1 MELFSYRQ
9 GIKKKLDKYQTES
22 ISEDLTNRLW
32 TCIYNHY
39 LKPPFFWS
47 ENFGG
52 MWENTKHLEF
62 CKTVWDGFFKRSI
75 DIMPKKGILANR
87 EMREKFF
94 KSTWDEKY
102 SFIEFC
108 MSTNLAV
115 SIGVPGVSESFSENV
130 NRILEEEFAGY
141 RIIDNFVTS
150 IVDAEEIENV
160 EKALTIDEEVRE
172 HFQTSLKYLSDKTR
186 PDYRNSIKES
196 ISAVEAICKKIVGN
210 PNVTLG
216 EALNKIEKCGKIEFH
231 GAEKAGFSSL
241 YGWTSSADGIRH
253 GMMDSSHLCQED
265 AKFMLIACSAFV
277 NFLKVKA
284 DKAGIMIN

>member
-1 MELFSYRQ
+1 MELFSYRH
-9 GIKKKLDKYQTES
+9 GIKKNLDKYQIES
-22 ISEDLTNRLW
+22 VSEDLTNRLW
-32 TCIYNHY
+32 TCVYNHY
-39 LKPPFFWS
+39 LKPPFYWN
-47 ENFGG
+47 ENYGG
-52 MWENTKHLEF
+52 RWENLRHIEF

-75 DIMPKKGILANR
+75 DRVPNKGILANR
-87 EMREKFF
+87 EMREIFF

-108 MSTNLAV
+108 LSTDLAESIKV
-115 SIGVPGVSESFSENV
+115 SGVTISFSENV

-141 RIIDNFVTS
+141 RIIDTFVTS
-150 IVDAEEIENV
+150 IVDAEEIDNIER
-160 EKALTIDEEVRE
+160 ALTIDEEVKV
-172 HFQTSLKYLSDKTR
+172 HFQTALKYISDKTQ

-241 YGWTSSADGIRH
+241 YGWTSTADGIRH
-253 GMMDSSHLCQED
+253 GMMDSSNLCQED

-277 NFLKVKA
+277 NLLKVKA
-284 DKAGIMIN
+284 DKAGIKIS